1 LTEWGY
7 EVEPNIRSLGR
18 WAARSPVHDP
28 TLPISATSIMLSF
41 RTMFDA
47 DRARG
52 LTARIGFS
60 LGRETF
66 AGKIANGCLDLAR
79 GDPAGADV
87 IFTGTATALAA
98 AVYGGHSLD
107 TLAKAGSLSI
117 DGDRAVAERF
127 TTLFP
132 LPPKVKKTR

>member
-1 LTEWGY
+1 MTEWGY
-7 EVEPNIRSLGR
+7 EVEPIIRSLGR

-47 DRARG
+47 DRAAS
-52 LTARIGFS
+52 LPASASVSAARPS
-60 LGRETF
+60 Q
-66 AGKIANGCLDLAR
+66 AR
-79 GDPAGADV
+79 SRTDASTLPAATRPARMSS
-87 IFTGTATALAA
+87 TGTATALAA

>member
-1 LTEWGY
+1 M
-7 EVEPNIRSLGR
+7 RSSHHPLARPLGR
-18 WAARSPVHDP
+18 PLARSRSDP
-28 TLPISATSIMLSF
+28 ADQRHLDHAELSHHV
-41 RTMFDA
+41 RCGSRQRPHCPHRLQSRPRDL
-47 DRARG
+47 RNG
-52 LTARIGFS
+52 
-60 LGRETF
+60 
-66 AGKIANGCLDLAR
+66 IANGCLDLAR